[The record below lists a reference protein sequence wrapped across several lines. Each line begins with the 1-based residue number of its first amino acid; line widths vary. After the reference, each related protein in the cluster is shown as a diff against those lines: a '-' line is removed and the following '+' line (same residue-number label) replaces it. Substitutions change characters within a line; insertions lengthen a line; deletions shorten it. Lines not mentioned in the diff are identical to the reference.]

1 MRITPRAP
9 LTVLFQTASQWV
21 MYGLLSKLHARGYTD
36 ITESHLMLLGNL
48 DCGTTYAAAIAQRM
62 GVSRQAIYRTVR
74 ELQALDVLRLEDDP
88 ERGNQKLVVMTER
101 GFRLVTQARAAL
113 GEIEATLDKRIGAEA
128 VRGLREALENDWGAA
143 PSAGA
148 E

>member
-1 MRITPRAP
+1 
-9 LTVLFQTASQWV
+9 
-21 MYGLLSKLHARGYTD
+21 
-36 ITESHLMLLGNL
+36 
-48 DCGTTYAAAIAQRM
+48 M

-101 GFRLVTQARAAL
+101 GFRLVAQARAAL
-113 GEIEATLDKRIGAEA
+113 GEIEATLDKRIGAAA

-143 PSAGA
+143 PSPDA